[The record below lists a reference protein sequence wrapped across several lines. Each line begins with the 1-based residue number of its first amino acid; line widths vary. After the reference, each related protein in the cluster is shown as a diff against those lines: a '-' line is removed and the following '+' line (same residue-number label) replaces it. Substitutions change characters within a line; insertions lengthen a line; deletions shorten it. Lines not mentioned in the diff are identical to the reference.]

1 MGRHSIKV
9 KITLLL
15 TVIITSLVVLLLIL
29 NSTLS
34 EKFYFSDKQECML
47 NTATSLP
54 RFWKPPAM
62 PMKPPLCV
70 KKLPAWNMPPSPP
83 GGTANGSESQMSDS
97 IEQLTGSAA
106 MSVIVVNSDWTT
118 VYSNINGEQDMINRL
133 LRSIF
138 NKDVFGT
145 SDSAPQQNSNNEN
158 VPGDMP
164 DNNNP
169 DKGNLDNGSP
179 DKNNPKNKDDV
190 SINMSDSGIE
200 ESRDI
205 MTQTDLYTLQ
215 KVYDNRLGDD
225 YYELF
230 GTLSNGDSIMLR
242 MALQGIK
249 DNVSISNTFIT
260 YVGIGILIIGVI
272 AAYIFSSYITK
283 PIQQLSD
290 IAERMSNLDFDVK
303 YHGKDKSEIGV
314 LGNSMNN
321 MSKKLEEN
329 ISQLKSANKE
339 LQRDI
344 DRKVKM
350 EEVRTEFLSNVS
362 HELKTPI
369 ALIQGYAEGLKEG
382 ISDDPESMDFYCGVI
397 IDEAGKM
404 NNMVKKLL
412 TLNQIEFGNEELV
425 MERFDIIELI
435 TSIVNANEL
444 RASQKGIQIEF
455 NQRDEHID
463 VWSDE
468 YKIEEVVTNYI
479 TNAINHCDFENRIEV
494 SVERIGDDVRVHV
507 FNTGKNIPEEDIPN
521 IWQKF
526 YKVDKARTREYGGNG
541 IGLSIVKAIM
551 DSYGKGF
558 GVINKSNGVEFWFD
572 LDGKAMV

>member
-15 TVIITSLVVLLLIL
+15 TVIITSLIVLLLIL

-47 NTATSLP
+47 NTYSKINQIMNDYDA
-54 RFWKPPAM
+54 
-62 PMKPPLCV
+62 
-70 KKLPAWNMPPSPP
+70 
-83 GGTANGSESQMSDS
+83 GTVSESQMSDS

-106 MSVIVVNSDWTT
+106 ISVIVVNSDWTT

-158 VPGDMP
+158 VPGDMQDMSNP

-479 TNAINHCDFENRIEV
+479 TNAINHCDFENQIEV

>member
-1 MGRHSIKV
+1 M
-9 KITLLL
+9 
-15 TVIITSLVVLLLIL
+15 
-29 NSTLS
+29 
-34 EKFYFSDKQECML
+34 
-47 NTATSLP
+47 
-54 RFWKPPAM
+54 
-62 PMKPPLCV
+62 
-70 KKLPAWNMPPSPP
+70 
-83 GGTANGSESQMSDS
+83 
-97 IEQLTGSAA
+97 
-106 MSVIVVNSDWTT
+106 
-118 VYSNINGEQDMINRL
+118 
-133 LRSIF
+133 
-138 NKDVFGT
+138 
-145 SDSAPQQNSNNEN
+145 
-158 VPGDMP
+158 
-164 DNNNP
+164 
-169 DKGNLDNGSP
+169 
-179 DKNNPKNKDDV
+179 
-190 SINMSDSGIE
+190 
-200 ESRDI
+200 
-205 MTQTDLYTLQ
+205 
-215 KVYDNRLGDD
+215 
-225 YYELF
+225 
-230 GTLSNGDSIMLR
+230 
-242 MALQGIK
+242 
-249 DNVSISNTFIT
+249 
-260 YVGIGILIIGVI
+260 IIGVI

-444 RASQKGIQIEF
+444 RASQKGIRI
-455 NQRDEHID
+455 
-463 VWSDE
+463 E

>member
-47 NTATSLP
+47 NTYSKIDQIMSDYDA
-54 RFWKPPAM
+54 
-62 PMKPPLCV
+62 
-70 KKLPAWNMPPSPP
+70 
-83 GGTANGSESQMSDS
+83 GTVSESQMSDS

-158 VPGDMP
+158 VPGDMQDMSNP

-382 ISDDPESMDFYCGVI
+382 ISDDPESMDFYCDVI

-479 TNAINHCDFENRIEV
+479 TNAINHCDFENRSEV

>member
-1 MGRHSIKV
+1 MRKP
-9 KITLLL
+9 
-15 TVIITSLVVLLLIL
+15 VLGIL
-29 NSTLS
+29 G
-34 EKFYFSDKQECML
+34 FSDGDKAAHEML
-47 NTATSLP
+47 
-54 RFWKPPAM
+54 
-62 PMKPPLCV
+62 
-70 KKLPAWNMPPSPP
+70 
-83 GGTANGSESQMSDS
+83 
-97 IEQLTGSAA
+97 
-106 MSVIVVNSDWTT
+106 
-118 VYSNINGEQDMINRL
+118 
-133 LRSIF
+133 
-138 NKDVFGT
+138 
-145 SDSAPQQNSNNEN
+145 
-158 VPGDMP
+158 
-164 DNNNP
+164 
-169 DKGNLDNGSP
+169 
-179 DKNNPKNKDDV
+179 
-190 SINMSDSGIE
+190 
-200 ESRDI
+200 
-205 MTQTDLYTLQ
+205 
-215 KVYDNRLGDD
+215 
-225 YYELF
+225 
-230 GTLSNGDSIMLR
+230 
-242 MALQGIK
+242 
-249 DNVSISNTFIT
+249 
-260 YVGIGILIIGVI
+260 
-272 AAYIFSSYITK
+272 K
-283 PIQQLSD
+283 PIVQAQVD
-290 IAERMSNLDFDVK
+290 AIAEALKKDGRVDVVVAEDIV
-303 YHGKDKSEIGV
+303 HSDKTA
-314 LGNSMNN
+314 
-321 MSKKLEEN
+321 
-329 ISQLKSANKE
+329 KS
-339 LQRDI
+339 
-344 DRKVKM
+344 
-350 EEVRTEFLSNVS
+350 
-362 HELKTPI
+362 
-369 ALIQGYAEGLKEG
+369 YAEGLKEG